1 MKQVTLKIKNE
12 KGELNK
18 ICETLG
24 RKGINIKTMLGGG
37 VGKQGFVHLITED
50 EHSAMKAF
58 ELEGYSP
65 EVSDVLTVKISDKP
79 GELAKITRKF
89 ARFGV
94 DINWVYLITREKGE
108 VTLGFQV
115 NDLKKARKVLND

>member
-12 KGELNK
+12 KGELNR

-24 RKGINIKTMLGGG
+24 KKGINIITMLGGG
-37 VGKQGFVHLITED
+37 VDNKGFVHLITED
-50 EHSAMKAF
+50 ERSAVKAF

-65 EVSDVLTVKISDKP
+65 ETSEVLTVKIQDKP

-89 ARFGV
+89 AHYGV
-94 DINWVYLITREKGE
+94 NVNWVYLITRERGE

-115 NDLKKARKVLND
+115 DDLKKAKEVIEK

>member
-1 MKQVTLKIKNE
+1 MKQVSLKIKNE
-12 KGELNK
+12 KGEINK

-24 RKGINIKTMLGGG
+24 RKGINITTMLGGG
-37 VGKQGFVHLITED
+37 LEDNSFIHLITED
-50 EHSAMKAF
+50 VNSTVKAF

-65 EVSDVLTVKISDKP
+65 KVDDVLTVKIQDKP

-94 DINWVYLITREKGE
+94 NVNWVYLITREKGE
-108 VTLGFQV
+108 VTIGFQV
-115 NDLKKARKVLND
+115 SDLKKARKVLND